1 MFADRLAFTRIP
13 DFAALLET
21 QRRLLESL
29 ARSTRIVADAARGCS
44 EHQAALARLALNELT
59 SCMLPAGA
67 ALAPASLRE
76 HTAGLGAF
84 LERAGRETAALQ
96 RIMSESLLALLD
108 ETRRAWLRPNGA
120 AGQPGVPSAPETMAA
135 VPTSK
140 PQAAA
145 LEATTTE
152 PAPARVEEV
161 TVVEEAADKSETPAA
176 TRPRRGRK
184 SEAEA

>member
-67 ALAPASLRE
+67 ALAPACCAS
-76 HTAGLGAF
+76 
-84 LERAGRETAALQ
+84 AL
-96 RIMSESLLALLD
+96 
-108 ETRRAWLRPNGA
+108 
-120 AGQPGVPSAPETMAA
+120 PGSAPSSSGPVA
-135 VPTSK
+135 K
-140 PQAAA
+140 
-145 LEATTTE
+145 
-152 PAPARVEEV
+152 
-161 TVVEEAADKSETPAA
+161 
-176 TRPRRGRK
+176 PRRC
-184 SEAEA
+184 SAS